1 MDIKAGGRNGG
12 DKAEQRPQ
20 IKGVHISYMHAAI
33 IVISCV
39 LSILLTATAYYVS
52 RTLHKTYTAID
63 EFAACTQTEG
73 SFIAASDY
81 LTEQVRLYTVTGERE
96 YVDNYF
102 QEALETCRRESAI
115 ESLSGYDLEA
125 ETINALRT
133 ALDRSNALME
143 REVYAICLTAAALG
157 QDVSAFPQVVRDTAL
172 TAEDQLL
179 TPDQMGEKAR
189 GLVFGATYQ
198 ATKTQI
204 QSDMDYSLTSLNST
218 IQSRMESGYASFQGA
233 MHWHRILIG
242 VQFAALLVGFLFTI
256 LLVVLPMTSYIRNI
270 KAGEPLKVTGAYE
283 CKCLAYTCNAMFA
296 RNAAQK
302 DELRHQAEH
311 DALTGLLNRGAFD
324 AMQQALSQ
332 ESRPVGLLIVD
343 VDKFKQ
349 VNDGCG
355 HEMGDKVLQK
365 VAGLLTEN
373 FQSIGKP
380 ARIGGD
386 EFAVILTEAGQADEG
401 KILAKINAI
410 NETLTHPTG
419 GFPVVSLSVGGA
431 FSGRGFSDSLY
442 KRADLALYEVKEHG
456 RCGCRFY
463 AGQELPA

>member
-1 MDIKAGGRNGG
+1 
-12 DKAEQRPQ
+12 
-20 IKGVHISYMHAAI
+20 
-33 IVISCV
+33 
-39 LSILLTATAYYVS
+39 
-52 RTLHKTYTAID
+52 
-63 EFAACTQTEG
+63 
-73 SFIAASDY
+73 
-81 LTEQVRLYTVTGERE
+81 
-96 YVDNYF
+96 
-102 QEALETCRRESAI
+102 
-115 ESLSGYDLEA
+115 
-125 ETINALRT
+125 
-133 ALDRSNALME
+133 
-143 REVYAICLTAAALG
+143 
-157 QDVSAFPQVVRDTAL
+157 
-172 TAEDQLL
+172 
-179 TPDQMGEKAR
+179 
-189 GLVFGATYQ
+189 
-198 ATKTQI
+198 
-204 QSDMDYSLTSLNST
+204 
-218 IQSRMESGYASFQGA
+218 
-233 MHWHRILIG
+233 IG
-242 VQFAALLVGFLFTI
+242 VQFAARLVLILFNI
-256 LLVVLPMTSYIRNI
+256 LLAVLPMNSYIRNI

-302 DELRHQAEH
+302 DELLHQAEH

-324 AMQQALSQ
+324 AMQQALGQ